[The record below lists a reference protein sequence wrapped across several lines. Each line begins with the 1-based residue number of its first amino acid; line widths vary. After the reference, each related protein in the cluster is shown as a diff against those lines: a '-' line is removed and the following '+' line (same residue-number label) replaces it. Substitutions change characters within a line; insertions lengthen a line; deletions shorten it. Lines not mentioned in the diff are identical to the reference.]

1 MIEKLVIMKKLSYIA
16 SALLL
21 FASVSL
27 FSSCGDNENFWGIHT
42 LTDDELA
49 EMARQDSIKQA
60 QRERI
65 DADLILEYTVEFY
78 MSENSY
84 DGAPVKI
91 DMDAI
96 AQEFGVDKNALGKAL
111 NGDGGIDVTG
121 FAIEG
126 STHADNMTSSN
137 SGAYWGHWWD
147 KDGNVK
153 NWGED
158 AMVFA
163 EFYYDEE
170 KGEGT
175 FNVGQYPGHLVA
187 NQEVKFI
194 EAMKYQDKRVAIVIT
209 AIARERGEVQGGIVG
224 TQELTLAT
232 APNDAYA
239 TVPVPGFDAAK
250 VLSDLGAGSWS
261 DVSWVSTN
269 AEGGYEQEYNADPAP
284 GFWYDKL
291 GFKGAWGDNASV
303 FVLFN
308 ADEQAILVG
317 QMQGQMTAGSSVDVE
332 FDAMYG
338 DKIEKIIIH
347 VVISAYQDPE
357 TAPEGE
363 PASIEKDITLT
374 KTYDADW
381 GATEELDV
389 KEELR
394 QDFKMTTYQI
404 FSALKSGEMK
414 MWVNEIGNM
423 ANEETGAPA
432 YTGEAPGWWLNAEGA
447 PVAWGAEAV
456 AYVFLGISEESLAFY
471 GGNHPD
477 NCTPA
482 GANIK
487 TKYIIEY
494 KGTTA
499 TYNITFDI
507 KAAGARKM

>member
-1 MIEKLVIMKKLSYIA
+1 MKKLSYIA

-209 AIARERGEVQGGIVG
+209 AIARERGE
-224 TQELTLAT
+224 
-232 APNDAYA
+232 
-239 TVPVPGFDAAK
+239 
-250 VLSDLGAGSWS
+250 
-261 DVSWVSTN
+261 
-269 AEGGYEQEYNADPAP
+269 
-284 GFWYDKL
+284 
-291 GFKGAWGDNASV
+291 
-303 FVLFN
+303 
-308 ADEQAILVG
+308 
-317 QMQGQMTAGSSVDVE
+317 
-332 FDAMYG
+332 
-338 DKIEKIIIH
+338 
-347 VVISAYQDPE
+347 YQDPE

-394 QDFKMTTYQI
+394 QAFKMTTYQI

>member
-1 MIEKLVIMKKLSYIA
+1 MKKLSYIA

-21 FASVSL
+21 FAVVSL
-27 FSSCGDNENFWGIHT
+27 FSSCGDNENFWGPHT

-78 MSENSY
+78 LSGNSY

-96 AQEFGVDKNALGKAL
+96 ANEFGVDKSALGIAL

-137 SGAYWGHWWD
+137 SGAWWGHWWD
-147 KDGNVK
+147 KNGDVK

-163 EFYYDEE
+163 EFRYDEE

-187 NQEVKFI
+187 DQEVKFI
-194 EAMKYQDKRVAIVIT
+194 EALKYQDKRVAIVIT
-209 AIARERGEVQGGIVG
+209 AIARERGEVKATIVASNK
-224 TQELTLAT
+224 LTLET
-232 APNDAYA
+232 APNDTYA
-239 TVPVPGFDAAK
+239 AVAVPGFDTDAA
-250 VLSDLGAGSWS
+250 LAALGAGSWA
-261 DVSWVSTN
+261 DVAWVCTN
-269 AEGGYEQEYNADPAP
+269 ADGSYAQEYSADAP
-284 GFWYDKL
+284 GFWYDKE
-291 GFKGAWGDNASV
+291 GFSGAWGDNASV
-303 FVLFN
+303 YATFQ
-308 ADEQAILVG
+308 EGEIRIG
-317 QMQGQMTAGSSVDVE
+317 QMPGQMTAGSTVTINFS
-332 FDAMYG
+332 AMY
-338 DKIEKIIIH
+338 DNKIVENIIT
-347 VVISAYQDPE
+347 VVITAYKDPE

-374 KTYDADW
+374 KAYDAEW
-381 GATEELDV
+381 GSTEELDV

-394 QDFKMTTYQI
+394 QCFKMTTYQI

-423 ANEETGAPA
+423 ANEETGVPS

-447 PVAWGAEAV
+447 PVSWGDEAV

-477 NCTPA
+477 NCTPT
-482 GANIK
+482 GATIK

-494 KGTTA
+494 NGITA

-507 KAAGARKM
+507 TPAAARKK